1 MRNSSRHIVSKIN
14 WDLTFDKKEKI
25 QDLQSKFGAWSKV
38 DMLAEMNEL
47 FNGICP
53 IDQTWKIDELEIDLG
68 DLNYEDLEDELPKR
82 FRLALYE
89 KLVEM
94 TYRSVR
100 GDRKIQI
107 LDANSSLLELLSK
120 YLISGYLPWN
130 ETGIISINEL
140 FLGQYRN
147 NQHNLIERIKQLG
160 KSERVRRRI
169 AWQFN
174 EASVK
179 ILIKEIEPNNYTEIF
194 DFTDEFSKLQEKDSI
209 VQTSTNEFRKTLWF
223 WVLNHLFE
231 ERGTLFNRLAFMEST
246 IEQMAQ
252 HYNLS
257 FASLLL
263 EIEIAVEKISKIY
276 TLKSDFVKALH
287 LISKRQSK
295 RQLIVAQNQADNE
308 YYFERLRSWFLE
320 NETVNNEITSTNAN
334 ELLIRLAKSNPTQ
347 LKALL
352 KSLPTENAR
361 VKKQF
366 DLLNSDT
373 TQALTLLFAPSHG
386 KELAILFNHLRE
398 FSIKKGL
405 SFRNWNTLLVRFLTL
420 ISEESNPVAAFFAE
434 LVKENHHETKKLVK
448 FCYSENI
455 QSHGGTEELK
465 RIQPELFRSFI
476 TTIHQLNY
484 TYSATNHL
492 EKLDWFVNL
501 FQTKLDRFGLKDHFF
516 TPTLQNTPTFES
528 FLTNQPDFLVNVLEE
543 LVKSKNGLSQ
553 FLIYLNDEQLTQLA
567 KLPQMRKDK
576 NVINFAEVIDEVVE
590 PLTYDVR
597 RSISRE
603 YYRLFVPW
611 RLKTPGNQ
619 SEMTWKK
626 YVVVNLILFIERK
639 HPNEAMFIATR
650 LIRRADLEAP
660 IAKWLMDFMEKRLGS
675 IDLTTLVSELEVLAK
690 AGIERTV
697 LSKFVLKNKH
707 ITAKNKLLNLSS
719 SDAAKIMNLLIP
731 DLGNVYKKIALDPL
745 KFAQI
750 KSTHLID
757 MHHVDV
763 VFWKLLMDHKKHRFK
778 LEVFLKNMK
787 ESLLKLVQSK
797 EIQKLNYSEITNEM
811 EQKLKVQSKP
821 EVGNKFSKELLF
833 LLNTFDSS
841 SDGTLIQKSI
851 QATLEKS
858 SDELIQILINT
869 RLTSS
874 NFAKIMQ
881 EVDLLVFSTQILTSR
896 NPEKTE
902 FLAVVEFLSV
912 LVDRKGTNSINLK
925 LHENAWNILFKIIQ
939 RQPGGLD
946 SLKELV
952 LAIARELSLQSG
964 LKSSDILHI
973 IRLKKTKLTPF
984 LKTILIQL
992 NPVFDA
998 VDVPEKLN
1006 DNSTYLQEILTS
1018 ELGVELIETCVFSNK
1033 LPVWFIPPELI
1044 SPKQVLKLILEE
1056 NPYEF
1061 QQYLQKTN
1069 RLEEVIEKLYQ
1080 IVTRTSSKTWVKFL
1094 RTIGLNKEPLV
1105 VEIDSLFSF
1114 FEQISSDHLKQVK
1127 KEVLLQILFRK
1138 TIMAIKS
1145 GRWDRLSPKLLWQ
1158 ELIWDATA
1166 RFGAKEQE
1174 LIAELMGMNE
1184 RLSVNLRMS
1193 LIQLVEQKK
1202 TSANSL
1208 IESNQTLVKKASNLK
1223 DDIIEKPALLT
1234 EGISINN
1241 AGLVL
1246 VNGYVK
1252 TLFDR
1257 LNLLEGNHFKNNEAV
1272 DHAVHYLQYVV
1283 NGLTHNEEHFLVL
1296 NKLIC
1301 GLHPT
1306 HTVSDG
1312 LEISEAN
1319 KTLID
1324 GMIQAIINYWPAIGD
1339 CSINGFRGNWLI
1351 RDGILREENDRW
1363 NLIIEKRAYD
1373 ILIQQ
1378 APFSF
1383 GIIKHPW
1390 MEKPIH
1396 VNWPY

>member
-147 NQHNLIERIKQLG
+147 NQQNLIERIKQLG

-295 RQLIVAQNQADNE
+295 RQLIVAQNQENNE
-308 YYFERLRSWFLE
+308 YYFERLKSWFLE
-320 NETVNNEITSTNAN
+320 NATVSNEITSTNAN
-334 ELLIRLAKSNPTQ
+334 ELLMRLAKSNPTQ

-352 KSLPTENAR
+352 KSLPSENAR
-361 VKKQF
+361 VKKQIS
-366 DLLNSDT
+366 LLNSDT
-373 TQALTLLFAPSHG
+373 IQALTLLFAPSHG
-386 KELAILFNHLRE
+386 KELAVLFNHLRE
-398 FSIKKGL
+398 FSVKKGL
-405 SFRNWNTLLVRFLTL
+405 SFRNWNTLLVRFLTI
-420 ISEESNPVAAFFAE
+420 ISEESNPVAAFFEE
-434 LVKENHHETKKLVK
+434 LEKENQHETKKLVK
-448 FCYSENI
+448 LYYSENI
-455 QSHGGTEELK
+455 QPQGVTEELK

-484 TYSATNHL
+484 TYSATNQL
-492 EKLDWFVNL
+492 EKIDWFVNL
-501 FQTKLDRFGLKDHFF
+501 FQHKLDRFGLKNHFF
-516 TPTLQNTPTFES
+516 NPSQQNTPTFEFILS
-528 FLTNQPDFLVNVLEE
+528 NQPEFLVKVLEE

-553 FLIYLNDEQLTQLA
+553 FLIYLNNEQLTQLA
-567 KLPQMRKDK
+567 KLPQLSKDK
-576 NVINFAEVIDEVVE
+576 NLVNFAEVIDEVVE

-603 YYRLFVPW
+603 YYHLFVPW
-611 RLKTPGNQ
+611 GLKTPGNQ

-626 YVVVNLILFIERK
+626 HVVVNLILFIERK
-639 HPNEAMFIATR
+639 HQNEAMFIASR

-660 IAKWLMDFMEKRLGS
+660 IAKWLIAYMEKS
-675 IDLTTLVSELEVLAK
+675 VVSMDLAGLSSQLDVLAK
-690 AGIERTV
+690 AGIDNKLLV
-697 LSKFVLKNKH
+697 KFILKNNH
-707 ITAKNKLLNLSS
+707 IADKNKLLNLNSS
-719 SDAAKIMNLLIP
+719 EALKIMSLLIP
-731 DLGNVYKKIALDPL
+731 GLGNVYKKIAVDPS

-757 MHHVDV
+757 SHDVDA
-763 VFWKLLMDHKKHRFK
+763 VFWKLLIDHKKHGFK

-797 EIQKLNYSEITNEM
+797 EVRKLNYSEIVNEM
-811 EQKLKVQSKP
+811 EQKLKIQSKP
-821 EVGNKFSKELLF
+821 EIDNKFSKELLF
-833 LLNTFDSS
+833 LLNTFDATSDSS
-841 SDGTLIQKSI
+841 FIQKSI
-851 QATLEKS
+851 QATMEKS
-858 SDELIQILINT
+858 SDELVQILIKT

-881 EVDLLVFSTQILTSR
+881 DVDLLVFSTQILTSR
-896 NPEKTE
+896 NTEKTE

-912 LVDRKGTNSINLK
+912 LVDRKGTNSINQK
-925 LHENAWNILFKIIQ
+925 LQENAWNILFKIIQ

-952 LAIARELSLQSG
+952 FTIARELSLQSG

-973 IRLKKTKLTPF
+973 IRLKKTKLTSF

-992 NPVFDA
+992 NPVFEA
-998 VDVPEKLN
+998 VEVPEKLTE
-1006 DNSTYLQEILTS
+1006 NSTYLQEILTGA
-1018 ELGVELIETCVFSNK
+1018 LGVELIEGCVFSNK
-1033 LPVWFIPPELI
+1033 LPLWFIPPRQI

-1061 QQYLQKTN
+1061 QQYLQKTS
-1069 RLEEVIEKLYQ
+1069 RLEEVIDKLCQ
-1080 IVTRTSSKTWVKFL
+1080 IITRTSTKTWVKFL
-1094 RTIGLNKEPLV
+1094 RTIGLNKEQLV
-1105 VEIDSLFSF
+1105 VEIDSLFTF
-1114 FEQISSDHLKQVK
+1114 FGQISSENLKQVK
-1127 KEVLLQILFRK
+1127 KEVLFQILFRK
-1138 TIMAIKS
+1138 TIMALKS
-1145 GRWDRLSPKLLWQ
+1145 GRWERLSPKILWQ
-1158 ELIWDATA
+1158 EIIWDATA
-1166 RFGAKEQE
+1166 RYGANEQE

-1184 RLSVNLRMS
+1184 SLSVNLRMS
-1193 LIQLVEQKK
+1193 LIQLMEQKK
-1202 TSANSL
+1202 TSSNPL
-1208 IESNQTLVKKASNLK
+1208 IESNQALLK
-1223 DDIIEKPALLT
+1223 RTDKIADNKSERPALLT
-1234 EGISINN
+1234 EGISVNN

-1306 HTVSDG
+1306 QTVSDG
-1312 LEISEAN
+1312 LEISEAS

-1351 RDGILREENDRW
+1351 RDGILREESDRW